1 MDCEGT
7 KVEHYIFHSGICAAL
22 QHRISLIGIPHA
34 RRKERKYE
42 KSDFFIVSLN
52 NSLLYE

>member
-22 QHRISLIGIPHA
+22 QHRISLIGMPHA